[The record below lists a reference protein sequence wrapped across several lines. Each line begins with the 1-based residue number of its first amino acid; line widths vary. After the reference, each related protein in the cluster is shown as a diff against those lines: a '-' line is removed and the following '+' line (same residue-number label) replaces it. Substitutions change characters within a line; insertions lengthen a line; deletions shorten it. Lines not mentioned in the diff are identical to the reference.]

1 MEQKFKVSGMTCAA
15 CSAGIQKTVG
25 KMSGVHKA
33 EVSLMGECMTVDYDE
48 SVIDAEKIIDA
59 VVSLG
64 YGAEADDGKASAK
77 AAEGGKQALSGHAA
91 EARKLR
97 TRFIA
102 SLCFLLP
109 PSSVL
114 RMR

>member
-25 KMSGVHKA
+25 KMSGVRKA

-48 SVIDAEKIIDA
+48 SMTDAEKIIGT

-64 YGAEADDGKASAK
+64 YGAEADDGKATAK
-77 AAEGGKQALSGHAA
+77 AAEGGK
-91 EARKLR
+91 
-97 TRFIA
+97 
-102 SLCFLLP
+102 
-109 PSSVL
+109 
-114 RMR
+114 